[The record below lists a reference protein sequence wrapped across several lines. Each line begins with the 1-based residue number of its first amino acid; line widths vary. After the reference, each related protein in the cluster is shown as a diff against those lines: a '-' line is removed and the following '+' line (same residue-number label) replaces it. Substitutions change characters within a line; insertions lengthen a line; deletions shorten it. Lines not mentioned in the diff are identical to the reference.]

1 MKLHQFFILFHLI
14 LWYFFTSIPISFA
27 NTNSKGER
35 QAIIEQL
42 KNLSLEELIEVET
55 FNPEAGLA
63 GRKVQKLTETAAALF
78 VITQEDIRRA
88 GITHLAEAL
97 RMGPGIQVAKINA
110 HEWVISARGLNE
122 TNASKLLVMI
132 DGRTVYSPLRSE
144 VIWHL
149 QDLLIEDVER
159 IEIVRGPGAS
169 LWGANAVN
177 GIINIITKST
187 EDTQGNLASLHL
199 GKGEEKSII
208 SLRHGGPLKN
218 NGHYRI
224 YGKFYQHDNFKNSQ
238 GQEQSDKWEMKQAGF
253 RVDWENSQDDT
264 LTLQGD
270 IFDGLTQD
278 ITTIFTPVFQTRIV
292 QREKKGFN
300 LLARWQQNLTDGDM
314 ILQGYYDVIQQD
326 RGNYEYFRGIYDLD
340 FQHRWQRN
348 ERHEWIW
355 GLGFRYIHD
364 DIDGSSNTTYT
375 PSKRQDRLFSAFIQN
390 EFKIPLNASLEE
402 DKQELRLIVGSKFEH
417 NDYTGFE
424 FQPTARLL
432 WNLND
437 RHNLWTAISRAVRTP
452 SRAESDI
459 RLNVGSPQLQMLIQ
473 GNPNL
478 QSETLLSYELG
489 YRFNVTNQFLLDLS
503 LFYNEYDKLRTLEMV
518 NFRPFPPP
526 PLLAL
531 QMGNQ
536 MYGEIYGLE
545 LATHWQVKDNW
556 KLITTY
562 SYLDTQ
568 LHLQATSRDGNNSE
582 SIENNSPHH
591 QATIRS
597 LLTLPHQIEFDT
609 ALYYV
614 DNLSNQ
620 NVAHYTRFDVR
631 LGWQPW
637 DNLNLSLGVRNILDK
652 QHHEFSGEDRTE
664 TNSEVPRTFYLQ
676 LKYQT
681 DNW

>member
-1 MKLHQFFILFHLI
+1 MAN
-14 LWYFFTSIPISFA
+14 IPISFA
-27 NTNSKGER
+27 NIDDQKER
-35 QAIIEQL
+35 RAIIDQL
-42 KNLSLEELIEVET
+42 KNLSLEDLIQVET
-55 FNPEAGLA
+55 FNLKAGLA

-97 RMGPGIQVAKINA
+97 RMVPGLQVARINA
-110 HEWVISARGLNE
+110 HEWAISARGLNE

-132 DGRTVYSPLRSE
+132 DGRTVYSPLRSD
-144 VIWHL
+144 VIWNL

-187 EDTQGNLASLHL
+187 KDTQGNLASFHL

-208 SLRHGGPLKN
+208 SLRHGGSLTN

-238 GQEQSDKWEMKQAGF
+238 GQEQPDEWEMKWAGF
-253 RVDWENSQDDT
+253 RIDWDSSQDDT

-270 IFDGLTQD
+270 IFDGFIQNTN
-278 ITTIFTPVFQTRIV
+278 TFFTPVIQTITN
-292 QREKKGFN
+292 QHEKKGLN
-300 LLARWQQNLTDGDM
+300 LLARWQKNLTHGEM
-314 ILQGYYDVIQQD
+314 ILQSYYDVSQQN
-326 RGNYEYFRGIYDLD
+326 RGLFDYFRGIYDLD

-348 ERHEWIW
+348 EQHEWIW

-375 PSKRQDRLFSAFIQN
+375 PPKRQDRLFSAFIQN
-390 EFKIPLNASLEE
+390 EFKIPLNSSLEE
-402 DKQELRLIVGSKFEH
+402 DKTELRLIVGSKFEH
-417 NDYTGFE
+417 NDYSGFE

-437 RHNLWTAISRAVRTP
+437 RHNIWAAISRAVRTP
-452 SRAESDI
+452 SRSESDI
-459 RLNVGSPQLQMLIQ
+459 RLNVPSPQFQILIQ
-473 GNPNL
+473 GNPDL

-489 YRFNVTNQFLLDLS
+489 YRFNLTNQFLLDTS
-503 LFYNEYDKLRTLEMV
+503 LFYNEYDKLRTLEQV
-518 NFRPFPPP
+518 DFRPFPPP
-526 PLLAL
+526 SLLAL
-531 QMGNQ
+531 QVDNQ

-568 LHLQATSRDGNNSE
+568 LHLQTTSLDGNNSE

-591 QATIRS
+591 QANIRS
-597 LLTLPHQIEFDT
+597 LLTLAHEVEFDT

-631 LGWQPW
+631 LGWQPG
-637 DNLNLSLGVRNILDK
+637 DNLTLSLGARNLLDK
-652 QHHEFSGEDRTE
+652 QHNEFSGEERTE

-676 LKYQT
+676 LKYQFE
-681 DNW
+681 